1 MKRHELFAVFALA
14 LLFAFAGTASAQS
27 DRGAIV
33 GTIRDPNGAVV
44 VGAKVTVI
52 NSENGQV
59 METTTSNEGT
69 FSVLELKAAPYK
81 VTVEA
86 PGFKAAT
93 IEKVQVGV
101 QVTKRADVKLEV
113 GDVAT
118 QSVTV
123 TSESLIQTESAV
135 QQTNVTEKQI
145 RELPL
150 QVGAETSG
158 RSPLAFIFLDSSV
171 ASGGG
176 SVADQNSSAARG
188 GTNGTNFRINGGQGL
203 GTEILI
209 DGAPTRRAENGTFFS
224 EVAPGPNAFQE
235 FTVSTAQYSSE
246 FGNSSGGVVNLTI
259 KSGGNKFHGEG
270 YEFYRTKGLDANIDF
285 NRLNGGLPCPP
296 APRKCEIERPI
307 DQQHDF
313 GFSIGGP
320 IYLPHFGEGG
330 SLLKSFNNRAFFF
343 FNYGDYRF
351 TQSESANLTVP
362 TVKMRTGDFSEL
374 LSDQKILTFF
384 NGPVAIYDNTVPCTN
399 VPNPATCNR
408 PVIPGNR
415 LDLYSNAAGQS
426 IISPAGRRLMALFP
440 LPTGPGVF
448 QNYAATSLNPTKSRY
463 YAQKLDFVI
472 SDKQRIAFSSTYRV
486 QTKFQGEFPRFPL
499 PWVNVDTFNQTFHSQ
514 YYRLQDDYT
523 FSPTL
528 LNHFNTG
535 FTRSFV
541 QNRNTTKGFGT
552 PIDFG
557 IPANATQN
565 LALPRL
571 DFPNYGEPRTS
582 GDPRAY
588 QGGGST
594 NFDNQDGDNS
604 VQLADF
610 VTWVKGRHTFKFGA
624 EMRWQQLNDSNHFDP
639 GGWFNFQSIQTSNGN
654 GFNQGWPIA
663 SLLTGAPEF
672 SFNSVQS
679 IDPGFRFF
687 EPSGFFQ
694 DDIKVTPR
702 LTVNVGIRY
711 DIPYPRTEHLD
722 KYRGFDRFV
731 PNPQAGGRLGA
742 IAGAAGQGGV
752 SSPYKGLIKPD
763 YSDLGPRFGF
773 AYSVN
778 SKTVVRGGYG
788 IYYSP
793 LLYNDFGRGGQLGY
807 FSPGLHINGGAD
819 AFIRLDNYPAILP
832 VDPTSQFIGS
842 DVEGFNR
849 NFQNG
854 RTAQWSLNVE
864 RQLPGNMVA
873 SVAYV
878 GSKGTRLRSGFDPL
892 NAIPFN
898 GLKLGNALLSKN
910 LNAVTAGDRAYAQSV
925 GVTLAANS
933 NAVFPGFNGSV
944 AQSIKPFPQ
953 YGIITEHQESEGQ
966 SIYHALKLD
975 LNRRFSGG
983 FQVGVSYTFAKLLTD
998 AAEDL
1003 FGATP
1008 INGVVQNPYDR
1019 HSLRTPS
1026 PNIVPHSFVVNY
1038 LVEFPFGK
1046 GKRFL
1051 NHAGIVD
1058 KVFGGWQLSGVQRY
1072 RNGPLLV
1079 PFIAGGARDFLNL
1092 VGFNGNLRPNLTG
1105 QPFYTD
1111 IPAGGVRYQYLNPA
1125 AFARPPAYADAP
1137 TFADPIPGNPN
1148 RRTPFPI
1155 GSPEYAAYYASP
1167 LRFFGNAAPTYSSLR
1182 GQNFFT
1188 EDFNILKKTRLTE
1201 TTTFEMRVDF
1211 FNAFNR
1217 GRFILP
1223 GTDLNNP
1230 GTFGISDR
1238 TGDFNQPRHIQLG
1251 ARIIF

>member
-1 MKRHELFAVFALA
+1 MKRYELFAIYAFAL
-14 LLFAFAGTASAQS
+14 LAFAGTALAQS
-27 DRGAIV
+27 DRGTIV
-33 GTIRDPNGAVV
+33 GTVRDPNGSVV
-44 VGAKVTVI
+44 VDAKITAT

-59 METTTSNEGT
+59 TETKTSSEGT
-69 FSVLELKAAPYK
+69 YSLPELKAAPYK

-101 QVTKRADVKLEV
+101 QVTRRADLKLEV
-113 GDVAT
+113 GDVT

-123 TSESLIQTESAV
+123 TSESLSQADSPV

-171 ASGGG
+171 ATAGG
-176 SVADQNSSAARG
+176 SVADQNSSARG
-188 GTNGTNFRINGGQGL
+188 SGTNGFNFRINGGQGL

-209 DGAPTRRAENGTFFS
+209 DGAPTQRAEHGTFFT

-235 FTVSTAQYSSE
+235 FTVTTAQYSAE

-259 KSGGNKFHGEG
+259 KSGGNKYHGEA

-313 GFSIGGP
+313 GFSVGGP
-320 IYLPHFGEGG
+320 IYLPRFGEGG
-330 SLLKSFNNRAFFF
+330 SPLKSLQDRAFFF

-351 TQSESANLTVP
+351 TQSESGNLTVP
-362 TVKMRTGDFSEL
+362 TLKMRTGDFSEL
-374 LSDQKILTFF
+374 LTDPKILSFF
-384 NGPVAIYDNTVPCTN
+384 GGPVPIFDNTVAC
-399 VPNPATCNR
+399 CNR
-408 PVIPGNR
+408 PTIPGNR
-415 LDLYSNAAGQS
+415 LDLYTNAAGQS

-440 LPTGPGVF
+440 QPTSAGVF
-448 QNYAATSLNPTKSRY
+448 QNYASTSLNPTTSKY
-463 YAQKLDFVI
+463 YAQKVDLVI
-472 SDKQRIAFSSTYRV
+472 SDKQRIALSSTYRV
-486 QTKFQGEFPRFPL
+486 QRKFQGEFPRFPL
-499 PWVNVDTFNQTFHSQ
+499 PWVNVDTFRQTFHSQ

-523 FSPTL
+523 FSPKL
-528 LNHFNTG
+528 LNHFNAA

-552 PIDFG
+552 PIDYG

-594 NFDNQDGDNS
+594 NFDNQDGDNA

-610 VTWVKGRHTFKFGA
+610 VTWVNGRHTFKFGA

-639 GGWFNFQSIQTSNGN
+639 GGWFNFQSLQTSNGN

-687 EPSGFFQ
+687 EPTGFFQ

-702 LTVNVGIRY
+702 LTVNIGVRY
-711 DIPYPRTEHLD
+711 DVPFPRTEHLD
-722 KYRGFDRFV
+722 KYRGFDRFEA
-731 PNPQAGGRLGA
+731 NPQAGGRLGA

-752 SSPYKGLIKPD
+752 ASPYKGLIKPD
-763 YSDLGPRFGF
+763 YSDIGPRFGF

-778 SKTVVRGGYG
+778 NKTVVRGGYG

-819 AFIRLDNYPAILP
+819 ALIRLDNYPAILP

-849 NFQNG
+849 NFKNG

-864 RQLPGNMVA
+864 RQIPGNMVA

-878 GSKGTRLRSGFDPL
+878 GSKGTRLRSSFDPL
-892 NAIPFN
+892 NAIHFN
-898 GLKLGNALLSKN
+898 SLKLGNALL
-910 LNAVTAGDRAYAQSV
+910 
-925 GVTLAANS
+925 
-933 NAVFPGFNGSV
+933 
-944 AQSIKPFPQ
+944 
-953 YGIITEHQESEGQ
+953 
-966 SIYHALKLD
+966 
-975 LNRRFSGG
+975 
-983 FQVGVSYTFAKLLTD
+983 
-998 AAEDL
+998 
-1003 FGATP
+1003 
-1008 INGVVQNPYDR
+1008 
-1019 HSLRTPS
+1019 
-1026 PNIVPHSFVVNY
+1026 
-1038 LVEFPFGK
+1038 
-1046 GKRFL
+1046 
-1051 NHAGIVD
+1051 
-1058 KVFGGWQLSGVQRY
+1058 
-1072 RNGPLLV
+1072 
-1079 PFIAGGARDFLNL
+1079 
-1092 VGFNGNLRPNLTG
+1092 
-1105 QPFYTD
+1105 
-1111 IPAGGVRYQYLNPA
+1111 
-1125 AFARPPAYADAP
+1125 
-1137 TFADPIPGNPN
+1137 
-1148 RRTPFPI
+1148 
-1155 GSPEYAAYYASP
+1155 
-1167 LRFFGNAAPTYSSLR
+1167 
-1182 GQNFFT
+1182 
-1188 EDFNILKKTRLTE
+1188 
-1201 TTTFEMRVDF
+1201 
-1211 FNAFNR
+1211 
-1217 GRFILP
+1217 
-1223 GTDLNNP
+1223 
-1230 GTFGISDR
+1230 
-1238 TGDFNQPRHIQLG
+1238 
-1251 ARIIF
+1251 